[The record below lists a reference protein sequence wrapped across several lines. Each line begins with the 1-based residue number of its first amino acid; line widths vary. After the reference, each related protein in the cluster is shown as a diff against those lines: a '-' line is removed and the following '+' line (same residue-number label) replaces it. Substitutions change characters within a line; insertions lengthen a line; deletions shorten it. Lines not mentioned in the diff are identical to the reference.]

1 MDIKIINQSIIH
13 LMKDKKLKSL
23 IDYYS
28 KPKFINNSNYFD
40 ALSKSI
46 IYQQLSGKVAK
57 IIYTRFLFLFKNRV
71 SNPIEYL
78 SINND
83 DLRGVGLS
91 KQKISYIEN
100 LSNYFINSE
109 ESLDLTTLSNEDV
122 INELIII
129 KGIGRWTIDMF
140 LMFTLFRTDILPVGD
155 LGIKKSFKQLYDL
168 KELPDEKYMIN
179 QSKEWSPYRTIACCY
194 LWMIIDNGDVW

>member
-1 MDIKIINQSIIH
+1 MHIKTINQSINH

-23 IDYYS
+23 IDNYS

-57 IIYTRFLFLFKNRV
+57 IIYTRFLSLFKNKV

-78 SINND
+78 SIHND
-83 DLRGVGLS
+83 DLRGIGFS

-100 LSNYFINSE
+100 LSNYFINNQ
-109 ESLDLTTLSNEDV
+109 ESLDLMNLSNEEV

-129 KGIGRWTIDMF
+129 KGVGRWTIDIF

-155 LGIKKSFKQLYDL
+155 LGIK
-168 KELPDEKYMIN
+168 
-179 QSKEWSPYRTIACCY
+179 
-194 LWMIIDNGDVW
+194 